1 MDLSMLSLLRPLCF
15 QWKIYH
21 QQKARMQHPKEKA
34 FLKLL
39 RNSPRWSPR
48 GKHLWCFQTKVSN
61 QFFFSLIPKAGLT
74 CSKHNQKK
82 LQDKRSSPSPV
93 EPQDVLSEIV
103 GSSPPQLPWLTG
115 DFLLTATNRAPGKCA
130 RAQLPVT
137 FLQFDMFQPCIFKK
151 RQFRKKKSM
160 AQPCQLPSLSIL
172 NKAEIEQFK

>member
-1 MDLSMLSLLRPLCF
+1 MLPIENLSAAESQHATSKGEGIFETP
-15 QWKIYH
+15 
-21 QQKARMQHPKEKA
+21 QK
-34 FLKLL
+34 F
-39 RNSPRWSPR
+39 
-48 GKHLWCFQTKVSN
+48 TKVVSKRKTPLVFLDKSV
-61 QFFFSLIPKAGLT
+61 QPVFFSLIPKAGLT

-82 LQDKRSSPSPV
+82 LRDKRSSPSPV